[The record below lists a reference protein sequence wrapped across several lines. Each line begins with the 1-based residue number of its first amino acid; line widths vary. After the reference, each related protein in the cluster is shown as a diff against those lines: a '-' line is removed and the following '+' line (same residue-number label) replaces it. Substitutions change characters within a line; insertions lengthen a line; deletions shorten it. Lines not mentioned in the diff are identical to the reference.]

1 MMTMLLHRRTISKLD
16 KERLIEAL
24 DLARGRWATYA
35 PFLDH
40 FRAEVWRAAPVEPRD
55 VSGDTITMNSR
66 FALLDLVTDERTSC
80 TLVYPEDESPRD
92 GRISIL
98 SPMGTV
104 LLGAR
109 VGDDVCWDSA
119 DGPQVARI
127 TGILFQLEAAAR
139 ARHEVFN

>member
-1 MMTMLLHRRTISKLD
+1 MLLHKRTISNLD
-16 KERLIEAL
+16 KDRLIEAL
-24 DLARGRWATYA
+24 DLARDRWTTYA

-40 FRAEVWRAAPVEPRD
+40 FRAEVRRTVPVEPPD
-55 VSGDTITMNSR
+55 VPGDVITMNSR
-66 FALLDLVTDERTSC
+66 FALLDLLTDERISY
-80 TLVYPEDESPRD
+80 TLVYPEDESRRD
-92 GRISIL
+92 GKISIL

-109 VGDDVCWDSA
+109 VGDEVCWDSA

-127 TGILFQLEAAAR
+127 TGLLFQPEAAAR